1 MINHL
6 IIDFASIEQEKPAQ
20 KAKALLIE
28 HMVKHP
34 DTVITIMGA
43 DNSLTLNYI
52 KETLRKHQFP
62 FDTVIISPLKIQPIS
77 FKTMFA
83 VRLQEEADA
92 RVVLVIDQD
101 IESREMWKNGGA
113 KYTFSPEAEI
123 RNQ

>member
-6 IIDFASIEQEKPAQ
+6 IIDFASIERPEPAQ
-20 KAKALLIE
+20 KAKDLLIE
-28 HMVKHP
+28 HVVRHP

-43 DNSLTLNYI
+43 NNDLTLTYI
-52 KETLRKHQFP
+52 KEVLKQHQFP
-62 FDTVIISPLKIQPIS
+62 HDAVIISPLKIQPIS

-83 VRLQEEADA
+83 VRLQEEPDV

-101 IESREMWKNGGA
+101 SESREMWKNGGA

-123 RNQ
+123 CN

>member
-20 KAKALLIE
+20 KAKTLLIE
-28 HMVKHP
+28 HVVKHP

-43 DNSLTLNYI
+43 DNALTLNYI
-52 KETLRKHQFP
+52 KETLKKYRFP
-62 FDTVIISPLKIQPIS
+62 FDAVIISPLKIQPIS

-83 VRLQEEADA
+83 VRLQEEPDA
-92 RVVLVIDQD
+92 RVVLVIDAD
-101 IESREMWKNGGA
+101 SESREMWKNGGA